1 MIYDDRNARSI
12 ADVISLLARSFAELR
27 PRGSEMPLDSYVC
40 LHAAPYRRFLSLI
53 TSFVRCVC
61 VCVCVFP
68 VKSNVMRATMKKSEK
83 ESARAND
90 GDAFRD
96 FAGVVYIF
104 VP

>member
-12 ADVISLLARSFAELR
+12 ADVISLLARSFAKSR

-61 VCVCVFP
+61 VCVFP

-90 GDAFRD
+90 GDTFRD

>member
-12 ADVISLLARSFAELR
+12 ADVISLLARSFAESR

-40 LHAAPYRRFLSLI
+40 LYAAPYRRFLSLI
-53 TSFVRCVC
+53 TSFVR
-61 VCVCVFP
+61 CVCVFP

-83 ESARAND
+83 ESAKAND
-90 GDAFRD
+90 EDTFRD

>member
-1 MIYDDRNARSI
+1 M
-12 ADVISLLARSFAELR
+12 
-27 PRGSEMPLDSYVC
+27 
-40 LHAAPYRRFLSLI
+40 
-53 TSFVRCVC
+53 
-61 VCVCVFP
+61 CVFP

-90 GDAFRD
+90 GDTFHD